1 MRPMRGST
9 RSTTTAGSRGAGR
22 ARHLL
27 RALTAVAAS
36 AALAVAGAQS
46 SSADSS
52 YKLYVGGH
60 MVGWGY
66 FHAYGDKFGVYDNW
80 PDGHSVVVQWTASS
94 KGGAYFRCWDHN
106 GAANGPEECNDQI
119 LEGAKVTW
127 RVCTAEYSTGQ
138 LLNCSGWL
146 VDYA

>member
-1 MRPMRGST
+1 MRGST

-22 ARHLL
+22 ARHVL

-46 SSADSS
+46 SFADSS

-127 RVCTAEYSTGQ
+127 RVCTAEYSTGR

>member
-1 MRPMRGST
+1 MST
-9 RSTTTAGSRGAGR
+9 KARSRGAGR
-22 ARHLL
+22 SRKLW
-27 RALTAVAAS
+27 RAVTAVAAS
-36 AALAVAGAQS
+36 ATLAVAGAQS
-46 SSADSS
+46 SFADSS

-60 MVGWGY
+60 MAGWGY
-66 FHAYGDKFGVYDNW
+66 FHSYGDKFGVYDNW